1 MPVSSTY
8 TDTITAANAQAG
20 AKAGAAAAVAPANAL
35 SKLTGNFDDFLTL
48 LTTQLKNQDPTSPMD
63 TNQFTAQLVQFT
75 AVAEQINTN
84 ATLGKLLTATVAQ
97 QLGQASSLVGREVS
111 FSGGALPLQD
121 GAARVDFQ
129 SLGEQQVQV
138 IVSDASG
145 APVRSEMVSAANGA
159 NTWTWDGTAAGGRQM
174 PDGAYNVAVTAAG
187 AAVPFQAF
195 GTVTGAEQSG
205 QNVQLKLGAA
215 GIGFDKLVAFTA
227 PKG

>member
-8 TDTITAANAQAG
+8 ADTITAANAQAG
-20 AKAGAAAAVAPANAL
+20 AKAGGAAAVAPANAL

-138 IVSDASG
+138 IVSDAGG
-145 APVRSEMVSAANGA
+145 APVHSEMISAANGT
-159 NTWTWDGTAAGGRQM
+159 NTWTWDGTGAGGRQW

-195 GTVTGAEQSG
+195 GTVTGAEQSA
-205 QNVQLKLGAA
+205 QNVQLKLGAT
-215 GIGFDKLVAFTA
+215 GIGFDKLVSFTA